1 MRVVVLFLFFF
12 AGGAQITMAQND
24 PLQAY
29 RWTHRLLLVFTP
41 SDATES
47 AQSLRAVLDREAC
60 GLVERDML
68 IGWFSAMDGSRLG
81 EEAIPDEMVAQWRS
95 RLDVAAG
102 EFGVFLIGK
111 DGGVKGRYAATPV
124 LEEIFAL
131 IDGMPMRRAE
141 MRARPDVCEGQ

>member
-1 MRVVVLFLFFF
+1 MRVVVFFLLLF
-12 AGGAQITMAQND
+12 AGIAQITMAQND

-41 SDATES
+41 NDATDS
-47 AQSLRAVLDREAC
+47 AQSLRAALDREAC
-60 GLVERDML
+60 GLAERDML
-68 IGWFSAMDGSRLG
+68 VAWFSAMDGSRLG
-81 EEAIPDEMVAQWRS
+81 GETISDGIVALLRA

-102 EFGVFLIGK
+102 EYGVFLIGK
-111 DGGVKGRYAATPV
+111 DGGVKGRYAETSV

-141 MRARPDVCEGQ
+141 MRSRPDVCEG

>member
-12 AGGAQITMAQND
+12 AGLAQITMAQND

-41 SDATES
+41 NDATES
-47 AQSLRAVLDREAC
+47 AQSLRAALDREAC
-60 GLVERDML
+60 GLAERDML
-68 IGWFSAMDGSRLG
+68 VGWFSAMDGGRLG
-81 EEAIPDEMVAQWRS
+81 GETISDGIVALLRA

-102 EFGVFLIGK
+102 EYGVFLIGK
-111 DGGVKGRYAATPV
+111 DGGVKGRYAETPV

-141 MRARPDVCEGQ
+141 MRSRPDVCEG